1 MKNKDSVHH
10 MLALLVTLA
19 MVFLLAIP
27 FWLSWS
33 LLCCYMLVSFAFLR
47 KYWMSVYFSILAFS
61 ALSFEFNGL
70 KRFFESAQIEVYVLV
85 FSVVSVSFTVNFL
98 LFKYR
103 KRRVAQAS

>member
-1 MKNKDSVHH
+1 MKNKASVHH

-47 KYWMSVYFSILAFS
+47 KYAMSVYFLILAFS

-70 KRFFESAQIEVYVLV
+70 KHFFENPHIEVFTLV
-85 FSVVSVSFTVNFL
+85 SSVISFSFAVNFV
-98 LFKYR
+98 LFRYS
-103 KRRVAQAS
+103 KRRLAEAG